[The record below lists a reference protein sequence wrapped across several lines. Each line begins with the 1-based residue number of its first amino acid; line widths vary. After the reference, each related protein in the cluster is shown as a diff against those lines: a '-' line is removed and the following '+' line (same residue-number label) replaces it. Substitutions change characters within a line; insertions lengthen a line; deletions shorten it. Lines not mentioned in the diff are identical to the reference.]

1 MWMKQIGPNIFT
13 EFSPDEMFFCVFTV
27 VAGLAWFLSIA
38 DRHEYVKFKCFIT
51 DYSHI
56 KDNLK
61 TSVAWS
67 LVRCQLKYSSMAQ
80 S

>member
-38 DRHEYVKFKCFIT
+38 DRHEYV
-51 DYSHI
+51 
-56 KDNLK
+56 
-61 TSVAWS
+61 
-67 LVRCQLKYSSMAQ
+67 
-80 S
+80 